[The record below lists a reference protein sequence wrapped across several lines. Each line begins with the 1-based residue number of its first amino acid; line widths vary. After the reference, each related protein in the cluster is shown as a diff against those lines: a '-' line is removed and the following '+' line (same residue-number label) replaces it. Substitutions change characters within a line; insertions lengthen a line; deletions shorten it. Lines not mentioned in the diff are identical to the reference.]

1 MNPASPPPPGVLPW
15 LINKPSNQSKLELIF
30 PGHDVLMYDAYPKV
44 AEGVT
49 RLV

>member
-1 MNPASPPPPGVLPW
+1 MPAWVDSFDKV
-15 LINKPSNQSKLELIF
+15 KAKAKLELIF
-30 PGHDVLMYDAYPKV
+30 PGHDVLMATNYPKV